1 MAITVGRK
9 TFVRTHTEVDSV
21 GSEAN
26 SDLHLKPFT
35 APVADL
41 TPHVL
46 TTSQLA
52 KRLGCHER
60 TVRRHALFTI
70 TNKPNYYSLS
80 TDPILLV
87 LREAG
92 GQVLQGADHEKYCIL
107 KHGKKGRPA
116 EKDIGNDWL
125 FIITKPGPRL
135 IGYIQQPIW
144 KSSILMTK

>member
-1 MAITVGRK
+1 MVVKLLFGLTLRLIQW
-9 TFVRTHTEVDSV
+9 
-21 GSEAN
+21 EAN

-70 TNKPNYYSLS
+70 TNKPDYYSLS

-92 GQVLQGADHEKYCIL
+92 GQVLQGADHERYCIL
-107 KHGKKGRPA
+107 KHEKKVDLLKKILA
-116 EKDIGNDWL
+116 M
-125 FIITKPGPRL
+125 
-135 IGYIQQPIW
+135 IGY
-144 KSSILMTK
+144 L